1 MKKLTLKDLV
11 YNKKFLIAISI
22 ITSVAIWFVAAIV
35 RNPTWERPIT
45 DVSANITLKDTVAEK
60 NGLSITSDVSG
71 FKFTVTIKGP
81 THIVSTVQKEDFIL
95 KADVSNVSEPSDNCI
110 LKIVPERASAKSGYE
125 FVSVEPSTVTV
136 KVDRITTQEYDVD
149 AKITGVSAV
158 DGLIAET
165 PQINDINQRKLKI
178 TGPLASIEKVSSV
191 VALVELDNTV
201 LLATKTFDAD
211 IVLYDSNGKI
221 IYRYKPTGEILDKNG
236 EKVESPEFS
245 LDFTTTKVTQAI
257 SKKKTLDVN
266 VRFNNIPLGMSK
278 EDIVYSLDKTKAT
291 IIGPADVIDSMEK
304 IDLKAIDF
312 STISTDKSRAVF
324 EVEADLV
331 DNVHIFGTTEDDK
344 IFNVRIN
351 VSGYAEK
358 VFDVTNNT
366 FSGLESGLVAK
377 AGAVKGVKI
386 CGPKSIVKNITAND
400 LYISYDLSGKSVG
413 TYNINGTV
421 KSNKFSSF
429 WAVGTYS
436 KSVTVSNK

>member
-22 ITSVAIWFVAAIV
+22 ITSLVIWFVTAIV

-95 KADVSNVSEPSDNCI
+95 KADVSTVSEPSDNCV
-110 LKIVPERASAKSGYE
+110 LKIVPERATQKTGYE
-125 FVSVEPSTVTV
+125 FVSVEPSYVTV
-136 KVDRITTQEYDVD
+136 KVDRITTQEFDVEP
-149 AKITGVSAV
+149 KITGVSAL
-158 DGLIAET
+158 DDLIAET
-165 PQINDINQRKLKI
+165 PQITDINQRKLKI
-178 TGPLASIEKVSSV
+178 TGPLASIEKISSV

-201 LLATKTFDAD
+201 LSATKTFDAD
-211 IVLYDSNGKI
+211 IVLYDDNGEI
-221 IYRYKPTGEILDKNG
+221 IYRYKPSGEILDNDGK
-236 EKVESPEFS
+236 KVETPEFT
-245 LDFTTTKVTQAI
+245 LDFTTTKLTQAI

-266 VRFNNIPLGMSK
+266 VKFNNIPTGMTK
-278 EDIVYSLDKTKAT
+278 DDIEYSLDKTKAT
-291 IIGPADVIDSMEK
+291 IIGPADVIDNMQK

-312 STISTDKSRAVF
+312 STVSTDRTKAVF
-324 EVEADLV
+324 ELTADLV
-331 DNVHIFGTTEDDK
+331 DNVRIFGTSEEDSV
-344 IFNVRIN
+344 FTVRLN

-358 VFDVTNNT
+358 VFDVTKSA
-366 FSGLESGLVAK
+366 FSGIGGGLTAK
-377 AGAVKGVKI
+377 AETVKGVRI
-386 CGPKSIVKNITAND
+386 CGPKAIIRNITAND
-400 LYISYDLSGKSVG
+400 LYIDYDLSGKSVG

-421 KSNKFSSF
+421 KSNKYDSF